1 MFYVI
6 RFFSKFKMILSTN
19 SETTHIEL
27 KRLQNRIKMRNYR
40 ANLTGEKKES
50 FLNKERLRQSKIRL
64 EKKTT
69 VELKREQNRLRQQKC
84 RLLKLVPNSPSKFKS
99 VFKSMCKVASTSP
112 RKQQVINDCLATFKS
127 FSERK
132 PKLSLVHLQMLR
144 RQNRMAEHK
153 ELVEKIKKQY
163 GSINKASTSLNV
175 PYKTLHNLCQP
186 LKKKKK
192 SIRETWVNIRHFY
205 EKEIVSHEHPSAR
218 LKGKR
223 FMTSTIEESY
233 SLYKDHCRNESKHP
247 VSFSTFARL
256 RPKNVFKIDQTPDR
270 QCICDDCENFRIVR
284 RLLNRLSI
292 KGVPSHSKE
301 CIQMSL
307 CNSNAD
313 SNADSNV
320 VPDPYHQVDEN
331 YGRIECI
338 NRSCKECGKQLVVLK
353 IATENPQIE
362 SDPTLYDY
370 KQWCFVRKSPKVRK
384 LVLQDKR
391 GTLYQIVTLFAEQLQ
406 DLAYHIF
413 SCNWNYAQFQHIRDN
428 LKPGFLLQVYDFGQN
443 FMNVYQ
449 DEPQAVHWD
458 HNQTTI
464 HPIISYYIKP
474 GDTEVTTEEHVMIS
488 DDGNHDKFAVQR
500 FQDVSLQHLKEK
512 GINPD
517 HIVIFSDNCKRQF
530 KGRGTFQFHSQSQT
544 PLMHMFFGARHG
556 KGPADG
562 AVGRVKY
569 AAWRAIKSR
578 QAIIRNAKEFFNF
591 CVEKF
596 ARNDNNDRNFIQK
609 FFYVDDIDR
618 DSTEI
623 TAETTKG
630 SDSWFS
636 VRSTGTELVL
646 EVRQVGCCCESCL
659 LSDGSCCPNQ
669 AYASQ
674 WSVYNLVT
682 GKPLL
687 DSRFRNQHWASIGN
701 DSNADSNADSNGRR
715 IKSSKMKVTR
725 NVSTLEHGPW
735 SQTLSTL
742 ESFPNIFGT

>member
-1 MFYVI
+1 
-6 RFFSKFKMILSTN
+6 
-19 SETTHIEL
+19 
-27 KRLQNRIKMRNYR
+27 MRQ
-40 ANLTGEKKES
+40 A
-50 FLNKERLRQSKIRL
+50 KIRL
-64 EKKTT
+64 EKKCGIDIQ
-69 VELKREQNRLRQQKC
+69 REDNRLCQQKC
-84 RLLKLVPNSPSKFKS
+84 RLLKSIPNSPTKFKS
-99 VFKSMCKVASTSP
+99 VFRLLCKLATSSP
-112 RKQQVINDCLATFKS
+112 RKQQIINDCLGTFKLVES
-127 FSERK
+127 K
-132 PKLSLVHLQMLR
+132 PKVSVIHLQMLR
-144 RQNRMAEHK
+144 RQNRLTEHK
-153 ELVEKIKKQY
+153 NIVQKIRNQY
-163 GSINKASTSLNV
+163 GSINKASASLHI

-186 LKKKKK
+186 LKKKTKT
-192 SIRETWVNIRHFY
+192 ICETWVNISKFY
-205 EKEIVSHEHPSAR
+205 EKETVSHEHPSAK
-218 LKGKR
+218 LKGRR
-223 FMTSTIEESY
+223 FMTASIEESY
-233 SLYKDHCRNESKHP
+233 KLYKDHCTNEQKDP
-247 VSFSTFARL
+247 VSFSTFAHL
-256 RPKNVFKIDQTPDR
+256 RPKNVFKIEQTPDR
-270 QCICDDCENFRIVR
+270 QCICDQCENFRLVR

-307 CNSNAD
+307 CNANSNANCNTD
-313 SNADSNV
+313 SNA
-320 VPDPYHQVDEN
+320 VPDPYHQVDGN

-338 NRSCKECGKQLVVLK
+338 NRSCKECGKELVMLK
-353 IATENPQIE
+353 IATENPEIQT
-362 SDPTLYDY
+362 DPTLYHY
-370 KQWCFVRKSPKVRK
+370 KQWCFVKKSPKVRK
-384 LVLQDKR
+384 LVLEDKR
-391 GTLYQIVTLFAEQLQ
+391 CTLYQIVTLFAEQLQ
-406 DLAYHIF
+406 GLAYHIF
-413 SCNWNYAQFQHIRDN
+413 SCNWNYAQFQNIRNN

-488 DDGNHDKFAVQR
+488 DDGNHDKFTVQR

-512 GINPD
+512 GINPY

-530 KGRGTFQFHSQSQT
+530 KGRGMFQFHSQSQT

-556 KGPADG
+556 KGLADG
-562 AVGRVKY
+562 VVGRAKY

-618 DSTEI
+618 HSTEI

-687 DSRFRNQHWASIGN
+687 DSGFRNKHWESN
-701 DSNADSNADSNGRR
+701 TNCNADCNTDSDANRTFCKIR
-715 IKSSKMKVTR
+715 SSKMKCPEYCTEV
-725 NVSTLEHGPW
+725 EIGPW
-735 SQTLSTL
+735 YQILSTL
-742 ESFPNIFGT
+742 GSFTAYSELETYVLSLGG

>member
-1 MFYVI
+1 M
-6 RFFSKFKMILSTN
+6 
-19 SETTHIEL
+19 
-27 KRLQNRIKMRNYR
+27 
-40 ANLTGEKKES
+40 
-50 FLNKERLRQSKIRL
+50 
-64 EKKTT
+64 
-69 VELKREQNRLRQQKC
+69 
-84 RLLKLVPNSPSKFKS
+84 
-99 VFKSMCKVASTSP
+99 
-112 RKQQVINDCLATFKS
+112 
-127 FSERK
+127 
-132 PKLSLVHLQMLR
+132 
-144 RQNRMAEHK
+144 
-153 ELVEKIKKQY
+153 
-163 GSINKASTSLNV
+163 
-175 PYKTLHNLCQP
+175 
-186 LKKKKK
+186 
-192 SIRETWVNIRHFY
+192 
-205 EKEIVSHEHPSAR
+205 
-218 LKGKR
+218 
-223 FMTSTIEESY
+223 
-233 SLYKDHCRNESKHP
+233 
-247 VSFSTFARL
+247 
-256 RPKNVFKIDQTPDR
+256 
-270 QCICDDCENFRIVR
+270 
-284 RLLNRLSI
+284 
-292 KGVPSHSKE
+292 
-301 CIQMSL
+301 
-307 CNSNAD
+307 
-313 SNADSNV
+313 
-320 VPDPYHQVDEN
+320 PDPYHQVDEN

-569 AAWRAIKSR
+569 AAWRVIKSR

-636 VRSTGTELVL
+636 VCSTGTELVL

-701 DSNADSNADSNGRR
+701 DSNADSNVDSNGRR

-725 NVSTLEHGPW
+725 NVSTVEHGPW

-742 ESFPNIFGT
+742 ESFQTYSELETYVLSLGPYYTKCMKCTVQKFRKK